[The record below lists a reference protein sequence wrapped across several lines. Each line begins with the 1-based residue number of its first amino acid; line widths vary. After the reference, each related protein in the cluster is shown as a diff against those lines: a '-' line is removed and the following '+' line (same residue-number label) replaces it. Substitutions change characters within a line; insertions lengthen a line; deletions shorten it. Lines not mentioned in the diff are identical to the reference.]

1 MYSARILTIT
11 NRYSLN
17 FGYVVHR
24 YSRLFGTYRI
34 SYHGLIS
41 LLLITGLYW
50 TCLWEHY
57 AKQQQIHIVRVI
69 SQLLHD
75 CIYIHLY
82 MGICNVC
89 LVICEYHTLHRYS
102 CALADLLVRYT
113 PHRLAQTKS
122 ATRAITLQELFVY
135 YKYFSNAIVLVTL
148 TAYNLWLIDWA
159 NITVTKILLTIGL
172 AYPHLLIAN
181 VLRFFTVHSQLITEI
196 WQDAN
201 RRLADH
207 HQPNNGGVVVLL
219 LDTDVDDKDDSDGIA
234 STIKKAADD
243 AIHKSLESVF
253 ETFEQC
259 EGMFLRLNN
268 CVQKQLMMLMA
279 QHSLVLFMA
288 VHVWLK
294 VHLVWHLVL
303 SEVDLRLVQ
312 VNFSTYAA
320 MICNDYVC
328 LLVSAVL
335 CRNEV
340 KILVVLCDLF
350 SLYPSL
356 FFTNR

>member
-1 MYSARILTIT
+1 MYSARVLTIT

-34 SYHGLIS
+34 SYHGLVS
-41 LLLITGLYW
+41 LLLVTGLYW

-82 MGICNVC
+82 LGICNVC
-89 LVICEYHTLHRYS
+89 IVVGEYYTLNRYARAVGDFLVE
-102 CALADLLVRYT
+102 YT
-113 PHRLAQTKS
+113 PHRMAQSKS
-122 ATRAITLQELFVY
+122 ATRAVTVHELFVY
-135 YKYFSNAIVLVTL
+135 YKYFSNAVVLLAL

-159 NITVTKILLTIGL
+159 TITLTKILLVIGL

-181 VLRFFTVHSQLITEI
+181 VLRFFTVHSQLILEI
-196 WQDAN
+196 WKDAN
-201 RRLADH
+201 RRLADYY
-207 HQPNNGGVVVLL
+207 QP
-219 LDTDVDDKDDSDGIA
+219 T
-234 STIKKAADD
+234 DD
-243 AIHKSLESVF
+243 AASSVIVSLNVVTTTTTTNIIGGNHKDLEHIF
-253 ETFEQC
+253 ATFDRC
-259 EGMFLRLNN
+259 EGLLHRLNN
-268 CVQKQLMMLMA
+268 CVQKQLMLLMA

-294 VHLVWHLVL
+294 VHLVWHLIL

-312 VNFSTYAA
+312 VNFSTYVI

-340 KILVVLCDLF
+340 VVF
-350 SLYPSL
+350 W
-356 FFTNR
+356 FA